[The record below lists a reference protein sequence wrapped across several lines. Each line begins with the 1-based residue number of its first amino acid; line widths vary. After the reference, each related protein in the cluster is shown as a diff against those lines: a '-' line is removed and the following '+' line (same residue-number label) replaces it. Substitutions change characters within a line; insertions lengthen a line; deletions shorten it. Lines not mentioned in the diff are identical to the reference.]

1 LSPPCLQPSLIDQI
15 NVDLTPFI
23 YSVFYELK
31 ILFSLLLKESFTA
44 SINPSFFSELAHA
57 FHKST
62 HRDKL
67 GPASFFGF
75 ALGQ

>member
-23 YSVFYELK
+23 NSVFYELK
-31 ILFSLLLKESFTA
+31 ISISLLLNESFTA
-44 SINPSFFSELAHA
+44 SINPSYFSDLAHA
-57 FHKST
+57 SHKST
-62 HRDKL
+62 HQDKI